1 MKSLFNNLVS
11 SKYRSR
17 GIRAL
22 IVLGIASFFL
32 MGNYSM
38 IRCFMQDGQENLD
51 ISIINKCFS
60 MGSVDKFLLFL
71 FLVWSVGFLFF
82 NKENELKEALSK
94 GEENIKK
101 YFFSKVI
108 LIYGVS
114 LIPIIINIFIKL
126 IFYIP
131 YRNSFSLDKLI
142 ISFLYFI
149 TLGLLFTSIIFA
161 MNLIVKD
168 RMFAGIFPIFFMEG
182 LILIFSVSEL
192 LISDKLIWVRN
203 SLGFIG
209 DKVLLIFNLLNLDFE
224 PNSFSLGIQLTFIII
239 LASISALLIYLSS
252 LLLKIMNVKSLDRP
266 YFFEIPRYFI
276 YIFMS
281 ILIGFI
287 FVNALGYLIIM
298 FISSVSYVNG
308 TFMVNIASL
317 ISMVLLFAFLEILY
331 RKKILNRDL
340 VEDSGKVCNEIQ
352 PCMDD
357 FIKFDENTGSLD
369 NTKIFEKEEIF
380 NNSL

>member
-1 MKSLFNNLVS
+1 MKSNNLILD
-11 SKYRSR
+11 KYKSR
-17 GIRAL
+17 GIRGL
-22 IVLGIASFFL
+22 IVLGIAYFFL
-32 MGNYSM
+32 MGNYRM
-38 IRCFMQDGQENLD
+38 IRYFFQAGQGNLD

-71 FLVWSVGFLFF
+71 FLVWSVGFLFQD
-82 NKENELKEALSK
+82 KENELKETLAVGK
-94 GEENIKK
+94 ENTKK

-108 LIYGVS
+108 LIYGVP
-114 LIPIIINIFIKL
+114 LIPMLINIFIKL

-149 TLGLLFTSIIFA
+149 TLGLLFTSIIFI

-203 SLGFIG
+203 FLNFIG
-209 DKVLLIFNLLNLDFE
+209 EKVLLIFNLLNLDLDQNFF
-224 PNSFSLGIQLTFIII
+224 FSLWRQFIFIII
-239 LASISALLIYLSS
+239 LVLISVLLIYISS
-252 LLLKIMNVKSLDRP
+252 LILKIMNLKYLDRP

-276 YIFMS
+276 YISMS
-281 ILIGFI
+281 ILIGFV
-287 FVNALGYLIIM
+287 FVHAVGYLIIM
-298 FISSVSYVNG
+298 FIPSVSYVNG

-317 ISMVLLFAFLEILY
+317 ISMVLLFFFF
-331 RKKILNRDL
+331 R
-340 VEDSGKVCNEIQ
+340 
-352 PCMDD
+352 D
-357 FIKFDENTGSLD
+357 FI
-369 NTKIFEKEEIF
+369 
-380 NNSL
+380 

>member
-1 MKSLFNNLVS
+1 MKSNNLILD
-11 SKYRSR
+11 KYKSR
-17 GIRAL
+17 GIRGL
-22 IVLGIASFFL
+22 IVLGITYFFL

-38 IRCFMQDGQENLD
+38 IRYFFQAGQGNLD

-71 FLVWSVGFLFF
+71 FLVWSVGFLFKD
-82 NKENELKEALSK
+82 KEKELKGNLAV
-94 GEENIKK
+94 GEENTKK

-114 LIPIIINIFIKL
+114 LIPILINIFIKL

-149 TLGLLFTSIIFA
+149 ALGLLFTSIIFT

-182 LILIFSVSEL
+182 LILIFSVSKL

-203 SLGFIG
+203 LLNFIG
-209 DKVLLIFNLLNLDFE
+209 EKVLLIFNLLNLDFQI
-224 PNSFSLGIQLTFIII
+224 NSFSLGKQLTFIII
-239 LASISALLIYLSS
+239 LSSISVLLIYISS
-252 LLLKIMNVKSLDRP
+252 LILKIMNLKYLDRP

-281 ILIGFI
+281 ILIGFV
-287 FVNALGYLIIM
+287 FVHAIGYLIIM
-298 FISSVSYVNG
+298 FIPSVSYVKG

-317 ISMVLLFAFLEILY
+317 ISMVLLFVFLEILY
-331 RKKILNRDL
+331 RRKILNKDL
-340 VEDSGKVCNEIQ
+340 VEDNIEVCNEIQ
-352 PCMDD
+352 PCIGDY
-357 FIKFDENTGSLD
+357 IEFDETTGFLD
-369 NTKIFEKEEIF
+369 NNTIDKEENF

>member
-38 IRCFMQDGQENLD
+38 IRYFMQDGQENLD

-82 NKENELKEALSK
+82 NKENELKETLVK

-114 LIPIIINIFIKL
+114 LVPIIINIFIKL

-149 TLGLLFTSIIFA
+149 TLGLLFTSIIFT

-192 LISDKLIWVRN
+192 LISDKLIWFRN

-252 LLLKIMNVKSLDRP
+252 LLLKIMNLKYLDRP

-357 FIKFDENTGSLD
+357 FIKCDENTGSLD

>member
-1 MKSLFNNLVS
+1 MKSNNLILD
-11 SKYRSR
+11 KYKSR
-17 GIRAL
+17 GIRGL
-22 IVLGIASFFL
+22 IVLGIAYFFL

-38 IRCFMQDGQENLD
+38 IRYFFQAGQGDLD

-71 FLVWSVGFLFF
+71 FLVWSVGFLFKD
-82 NKENELKEALSK
+82 KEKELKENLAV
-94 GEENIKK
+94 GEENTKK

-114 LIPIIINIFIKL
+114 LISILINIFIKL

-149 TLGLLFTSIIFA
+149 ALGLLFTSIIFT

-182 LILIFSVSEL
+182 LILIFSVSKL

-209 DKVLLIFNLLNLDFE
+209 EKVLLIFNLLNLDFQI
-224 PNSFSLGIQLTFIII
+224 NSFSLGKQLTFIII
-239 LASISALLIYLSS
+239 LSSISVLLIYISS
-252 LLLKIMNVKSLDRP
+252 LILKIMNLKYLDRP

-276 YIFMS
+276 YISMS
-281 ILIGFI
+281 ILIGFV
-287 FVNALGYLIIM
+287 FVNAIGYLIIM
-298 FISSVSYVNG
+298 FIPSVSYVNG
-308 TFMVNIASL
+308 TLMVNIVSL
-317 ISMVLLFAFLEILY
+317 ISMVLLFVFLEVLY
-331 RKKILNRDL
+331 RRKILNKDL
-340 VEDSGKVCNEIQ
+340 VEDNIEVCNEIQ
-352 PCMDD
+352 PCIGDY
-357 FIKFDENTGSLD
+357 IEFDETTGFLD
-369 NTKIFEKEEIF
+369 NKTIDKEENF

>member
-1 MKSLFNNLVS
+1 MKSNNLILD
-11 SKYRSR
+11 KYKSR
-17 GIRAL
+17 GIRGL
-22 IVLGIASFFL
+22 IVLGITYFFL

-38 IRCFMQDGQENLD
+38 IRYFFQAGQENLD

-71 FLVWSVGFLFF
+71 FLVWSVGFLFED
-82 NKENELKEALSK
+82 KEKELKENLAV
-94 GEENIKK
+94 GEENTKK
-101 YFFSKVI
+101 YFFSKFI

-114 LIPIIINIFIKL
+114 LMPILINIFIKL

-149 TLGLLFTSIIFA
+149 ALGLLFTSIIFT

-168 RMFAGIFPIFFMEG
+168 RMFAGVFPIFFMEG

-209 DKVLLIFNLLNLDFE
+209 EKVLLIFNLLNLDFQI
-224 PNSFSLGIQLTFIII
+224 NSFSLGKQLTFIII
-239 LASISALLIYLSS
+239 LSSISVLLIYISS
-252 LLLKIMNVKSLDRP
+252 LILKIMNLKYLDRP

-276 YIFMS
+276 YISMS
-281 ILIGFI
+281 ILIGFV
-287 FVNALGYLIIM
+287 FVNAIGYLIIM
-298 FISSVSYVNG
+298 FIPSVRYVNG
-308 TFMVNIASL
+308 TLMVNIVSL
-317 ISMVLLFAFLEILY
+317 ISMVLLFVFLEVLY
-331 RKKILNRDL
+331 RRKILNKDL
-340 VEDSGKVCNEIQ
+340 VEDNIEVCNEIQ
-352 PCMDD
+352 PCIGDY
-357 FIKFDENTGSLD
+357 IEFDETTGFLD
-369 NTKIFEKEEIF
+369 NKTIDKEENF

>member
-1 MKSLFNNLVS
+1 MKSNNLILD
-11 SKYRSR
+11 KYKSR
-17 GIRAL
+17 GIRGL
-22 IVLGIASFFL
+22 IVLGITYFFL

-38 IRCFMQDGQENLD
+38 IRYFFQAGQGDLD

-60 MGSVDKFLLFL
+60 MGIVDKFLLFL
-71 FLVWSVGFLFF
+71 FLVWSVGFLFED
-82 NKENELKEALSK
+82 KEKELKENLAV
-94 GEENIKK
+94 GEENTKK

-114 LIPIIINIFIKL
+114 LMPMVINIFIKL

-149 TLGLLFTSIIFA
+149 ALGLLFISIIFT

-168 RMFAGIFPIFFMEG
+168 RMFAGVFPIFFMEG

-252 LLLKIMNVKSLDRP
+252 LLLKIMNLKYLDRP

-276 YIFMS
+276 YISMS
-281 ILIGFI
+281 ILIGFV
-287 FVNALGYLIIM
+287 FVHAVGYLIIM
-298 FISSVSYVNG
+298 FIPSVSYVNG

-317 ISMVLLFAFLEILY
+317 ISMVLLFSFLDVLY
-331 RKKILNRDL
+331 KRKILNKDL
-340 VEDSGKVCNEIQ
+340 LEDDIKVCNEIQ
-352 PCMDD
+352 PCIGD
-357 FIKFDENTGSLD
+357 FVILDKTTGFLD
-369 NTKIFEKEEIF
+369 NKTIDKEENF
-380 NNSL
+380 